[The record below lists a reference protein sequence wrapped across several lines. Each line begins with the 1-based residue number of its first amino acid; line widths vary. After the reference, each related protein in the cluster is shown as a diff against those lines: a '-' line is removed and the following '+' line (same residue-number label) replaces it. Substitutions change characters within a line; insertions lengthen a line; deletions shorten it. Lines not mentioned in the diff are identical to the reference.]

1 MIIVSLLIALVEAMT
16 LALFWRKPFDCCLT
30 IFSQKFINME
40 VHYPHKHVMHLT
52 GFMDFLKEIV
62 GRILGIFYG
71 LFLMTLIFLGVSWE
85 ILMIFYQM
93 ETKRGWLIIIFDSR
107 FSDKASRMQTLLI
120 LLLGRIPTLGGEVLT
135 F

>member
-1 MIIVSLLIALVEAMT
+1 MVNVNNEASTNIVLEGDQQLESNKHLLMVD
-16 LALFWRKPFDCCLT
+16 LAIRPAR
-30 IFSQKFINME
+30 